1 MLNESLPVQRDLE
14 FEVKF
19 NYISL
24 ISETK
29 SHRVLIIT
37 QYLVTPPFSAILLK
51 ALSSSFRSETAC
63 LLTQSYL
70 LSYRL
75 QVRTVGW
82 NLDENSPELFQTNKP
97 ITWTRRIQW
106 TESFLFKLTVRVNSV
121 EHGHYPLLEGRR
133 EVIIVLPLAD
143 VFQRGLKLLNC
154 DSSVLEK

>member
-1 MLNESLPVQRDLE
+1 MKEFSQVLKITKPHQTFLSQLKTSSTLPQLLILRVISALMLNESLPVQRDLE

-19 NYISL
+19 NFISL

-75 QVRTVGW
+75 ELQVGILMKTH
-82 NLDENSPELFQTNKP
+82 LNSSRP
-97 ITWTRRIQW
+97 INPSPGQ
-106 TESFLFKLTVRVNSV
+106 EEFSEQK
-121 EHGHYPLLEGRR
+121 
-133 EVIIVLPLAD
+133 
-143 VFQRGLKLLNC
+143 VFCLN
-154 DSSVLEK
+154 

>member
-1 MLNESLPVQRDLE
+1 MKEFSQVLKIMKPHQTFLSQLKTSSTLPQLLILRVISALMLNESLPVQRDLE

-97 ITWTRRIQW
+97 ITWTRRIQ
-106 TESFLFKLTVRVNSV
+106 
-121 EHGHYPLLEGRR
+121 
-133 EVIIVLPLAD
+133 
-143 VFQRGLKLLNC
+143 
-154 DSSVLEK
+154 